1 MRRAEI
7 THAAAPV
14 RARQELFGHPI
25 GLFYFVLMEAFERF
39 SYYGMQSLLVLYMTG
54 YLLKAGTVEHVA
66 GFGAF
71 RTALEA
77 VFGPLSTVALATQIF
92 GLYTGLVYL
101 VPVLGGLAGDRWLGR
116 RRAIVLGASIM
127 ALGHF
132 LMASDTAFLAAL
144 TALIA
149 GSGLMKGNVSAQLGS
164 LYDRND
170 RRRDRGFTI
179 YYTAVNVG
187 TVLAPLTCGTL
198 GEVYGWHY
206 GFGLAGVVMLGGL
219 GVYLIA
225 LPRLPPDPPRPARG
239 SGARM
244 GAKDWKVVAA
254 LAVVLL
260 AAAAFWTAQSQIWNT
275 YPLWVRDRVARDIFG
290 YAVPVTWF
298 QSVDALSAFAV
309 APPVLWLWTRQAK
322 RGTEPGDLVK
332 IAIGGLIFAGSV
344 LWLVA
349 GALLAGD
356 GQVPI
361 LWAFAF
367 HFLSA
372 GGYIYS
378 VPTAVAL
385 FSRAAPQ
392 RINAMMIAI
401 YYLSIFLGSTLSGW
415 LGRFYETLSGA
426 GFWALHAAICT
437 GGAALI
443 LALRRPLSRALD
455 TA

>member
-1 MRRAEI
+1 VQRAQIER
-7 THAAAPV
+7 AAPV
-14 RARQELFGHPI
+14 RVERELFGHPI

-71 RTALEA
+71 RAALEA
-77 VFGPLSTVALATQIF
+77 VFGPLSTIALAAQIF

-116 RRAIVLGASIM
+116 RRAIVLGASVM

-132 LMASDTAFLAAL
+132 LMASDRAFLAAL
-144 TALIA
+144 ATLIA
-149 GSGLMKGNVSAQLGS
+149 GSGLLKGNVSAQLGS

-170 RRRDRGFTI
+170 ARRDRGFTI

-187 TVLAPLTCGTL
+187 TVIAPLACGTL

-206 GFGLAGVVMLGGL
+206 GFALAGVFMLAGL
-219 GVYLIA
+219 GVYLSA
-225 LPRLPPDPPRPARG
+225 LPYLPPDAPRTAAE

-244 GAKDWKVVAA
+244 GAKEWKIVAA

-275 YPLWVRDRVARDIFG
+275 YPLWARDRVARDAFG
-290 YAVPVTWF
+290 YIVPVTWF
-298 QSVDALSAFAV
+298 QSVDALSAFVV

-322 RGTEPGDLVK
+322 RGTEPGDLIK
-332 IAIGGLIFAGSV
+332 IAIGCLIFAGSV
-344 LWLVA
+344 LWLSA
-349 GALLAGD
+349 GELLAGS
-356 GQVPI
+356 GKVPI

-385 FSRAAPQ
+385 FSRTAPQ

-401 YYLSIFLGSTLSGW
+401 YYLSIFLGSTASGW
-415 LGRFYETLSGA
+415 LGRFYEVLSGFQ
-426 GFWALHAAICT
+426 FWTLHAAICA
-437 GGAALI
+437 GGATLV
-443 LALRRPLSRALD
+443 LVLKRPLSRALD
-455 TA
+455 AA